1 MSTQLTTKDFFQQPA
16 VQNKF
21 QELLGKRAPQFIT
34 SVLQIATNNPL
45 LAKAD
50 AASIY
55 NAAATAAV
63 LDLPLNNN
71 LGKAWIVP
79 YKGAAQFQL
88 GYKGLIELAMRTNQ
102 YQRINAVPVHENQF
116 KSWNSLT
123 EELDADMTIVGN
135 GVVVGYAAYFRLTN
149 GFEKIAYWRI
159 DEVRAHARRF
169 SKSVDNGPWKT
180 DFDRMALKTVLKSM
194 LGTYGILSIEMQQAM
209 AVDQGIVKNPDTME
223 VEYIDN
229 PATDIDKEVE
239 RALLM
244 LGDCKTID
252 EVNTLRSQLSKE
264 IIDQIATDIVDKLE
278 SLGGD
283 HE

>member
-63 LDLPLNNN
+63 LDLPLNNS

-278 SLGGD
+278 SMGGD
-283 HE
+283 NE

>member
-16 VQNKF
+16 VQKKF

-34 SVLQIATNNPL
+34 SVLQIVTSNNL

-63 LDLPLNNN
+63 LDLPLNNS

-264 IIDQIATDIVDKLE
+264 IIDQIATDIIDKLE
-278 SLGGD
+278 SMGGD
-283 HE
+283 NE

>member
-63 LDLPLNNN
+63 LDLPLNNS

-229 PATDIDKEVE
+229 PSTDIDKEVE

-278 SLGGD
+278 SMGGD
-283 HE
+283 NE